1 LTPAPPVAG
10 VDMPSPMAALPT
22 GAKFGTLVHAVLQ
35 TADPFA
41 ADLAA
46 ELAEQVEVHS
56 VWWPVDVPDNELAA
70 ALVPLHDTRLGPLA
84 DNTTLRRIGLRD
96 RLTELDFELPLA
108 GGDAGDRTPEIRLAD
123 VGALLAAHLPA
134 ADPLAV
140 YSTRLGSAPLGRQSL
155 RGYLTGS
162 VDAVLRIDGRYL
174 VVDYKTNWLG
184 TADAPLTA
192 ADYRQARLAE
202 AMLHSDYPLQALLY
216 LVALHRFLR
225 WRQPG
230 YDPERHL
237 GGVLYLFLRGMCG
250 PDTPTE
256 DGLPAGVFSWHPP
269 GALVAALSDLL
280 HQGAIR

>member
-1 LTPAPPVAG
+1 
-10 VDMPSPMAALPT
+10 M
-22 GAKFGTLVHAVLQ
+22 
-35 TADPFA
+35 
-41 ADLAA
+41 
-46 ELAEQVEVHS
+46 
-56 VWWPVDVPDNELAA
+56 
-70 ALVPLHDTRLGPLA
+70 
-84 DNTTLRRIGLRD
+84 
-96 RLTELDFELPLA
+96 
-108 GGDAGDRTPEIRLAD
+108 
-123 VGALLAAHLPA
+123 
-134 ADPLAV
+134 
-140 YSTRLGSAPLGRQSL
+140 

-162 VDAVLRIDGRYL
+162 VDAVLRLDDRYL

-192 ADYRQARLAE
+192 ADYRQPRLAE

-256 DGLPAGVFSWHPP
+256 DGLPAGVFSWDPP
-269 GALVAALSDLL
+269 GALVTALSDLL
-280 HQGAIR
+280 HTGVTR